1 RSHQRKRPLRR
12 SHHHQRLSKPPVSL
26 VTLPTTRHRIIS
38 PNRPLKTNPAI
49 LHPLHRRLSDRGAPV
64 IRKPLKPFLEI
75 VLKLLRREPH
85 PTLTALEVVHIR
97 LNLTTAVIN
106 QRRKF
111 TREFQSIF
119 RRHKPHPLLELERKT
134 RTSLDSGHPAALWS
148 AAASCAKTSSE
159 VLVFLSS
166 SSRR

>member
-1 RSHQRKRPLRR
+1 QMQLRILKPIILPDRQSSLATASDRVIRHRNRIGILKRYPSTLSRRSHQRKRPLRR
-12 SHHHQRLSKPPVSL
+12 SHHHQRLSKPAVGL

-38 PNRPLKTNPAI
+38 PDRPLKTYPAI

-97 LNLTTAVIN
+97 LNLT
-106 QRRKF
+106 
-111 TREFQSIF
+111 
-119 RRHKPHPLLELERKT
+119 
-134 RTSLDSGHPAALWS
+134 
-148 AAASCAKTSSE
+148 
-159 VLVFLSS
+159 
-166 SSRR
+166 